1 MITDIHT
8 HIYDEKTYQDYF
20 NKAKGRISKALIMF
34 WHKFDLDNLLEFANT
49 KDNLFIVGAINIDG
63 DIEKQ
68 LKIHERLFQ
77 DKKIYGIKLYP
88 GYQYFYPSD
97 EKIYSIAELCQ
108 KYNKPLV
115 FHSGDVYNPE
125 KDALLK
131 YTHPIHIDELA
142 VKFPKC
148 KIIISHFG
156 FPYFIETANIVSKN
170 DNVFTDISGTLDETN
185 TKKEAG
191 NMLNQ
196 YKQDL
201 TRIFNYFPD
210 IKAKIMFGTDFCG
223 ENTPLALINPYIEL
237 VKRLFSKKE
246 QESVFYKSAEK
257 VFFK

>member
-8 HIYDEKTYQDYF
+8 HIYDEETYQDYF

-34 WHKFDLDNLLEFANT
+34 WHKFDLDKLLEFADT

-68 LKIHERLFQ
+68 LEIHERLFQ

-185 TKKEAG
+185 TKKEAK

-201 TRIFNYFPD
+201 ARIFNYFPN
-210 IKAKIMFGTDFCG
+210 IKAKVMFGTDFGG
-223 ENTPLALINPYIEL
+223 ENTPLALIDPYIEL
-237 VKRLFSKKE
+237 VKRLFSNKE
-246 QESVFYKSAEK
+246 QESVFYKLAEK